1 MFVCHAACDQAVEE
15 EGGVGNP
22 ESWRAQLFQ
31 NQVQLL
37 ALPPFGHPRFH
48 PDLMGLRTHLC
59 RSLPT
64 NPPRYATAGEFVSLV
79 KLLLAKLDFA
89 DWTALEA
96 DQAQARARAVKERL
110 HTAVFTGLQR
120 WGVAQVGLEEMD
132 SGLALEEEGQ
142 LHVTL
147 LLSAKER
154 REMEQQID
162 SLTVLDASEGM
173 EDVARC
179 VVVLRSLADAGLVLG
194 PMEGGE
200 EDEAIHQRLLQLLS
214 ALYPH
219 GTENA
224 YRWGANVRAM
234 VGALVDRRVAR
245 VRQWAQTNLRHAGT
259 QGQEAQ
265 EQVSR
270 RMTGQGGV
278 GKKGLSWEEE
288 DEACGVGC
296 V

>member
-1 MFVCHAACDQAVEE
+1 
-15 EGGVGNP
+15 
-22 ESWRAQLFQ
+22 
-31 NQVQLL
+31 
-37 ALPPFGHPRFH
+37 
-48 PDLMGLRTHLC
+48 
-59 RSLPT
+59 
-64 NPPRYATAGEFVSLV
+64 
-79 KLLLAKLDFA
+79 
-89 DWTALEA
+89 
-96 DQAQARARAVKERL
+96 
-110 HTAVFTGLQR
+110 
-120 WGVAQVGLEEMD
+120 
-132 SGLALEEEGQ
+132 
-142 LHVTL
+142 VTL

-224 YRWGANVRAM
+224 YRWGANVRAL

-265 EQVSR
+265 EQVSE
-270 RMTGQGGV
+270 
-278 GKKGLSWEEE
+278 K
-288 DEACGVGC
+288 
-296 V
+296 